1 MLVIKGLSKKYGKLQ
16 VLKNLDLDFNQS
28 GIYVVLG
35 PNGSGKTTLI
45 KCILG
50 MVLPEDGTIFYDNQS
65 ISGSCEYRKNISY
78 LPQIARFPEN
88 LTGRELIAMIKD
100 IRKTESYEQEL
111 IDLFELE
118 KHLDKNL
125 KHLSGG
131 TKQKINT
138 VIALMFDSQ
147 MIILDEPTAGLDP
160 ISLIRFRTLLE
171 KLSRE
176 GKIIII
182 TTHVI
187 DLVEKIADRIIFL
200 LEGETYFNGSV
211 KELIAGQ
218 DSSNLEEAI
227 ANILENNHV

>member
-1 MLVIKGLSKKYGKLQ
+1 MVI
-16 VLKNLDLDFNQS
+16 
-28 GIYVVLG
+28 
-35 PNGSGKTTLI
+35 
-45 KCILG
+45 
-50 MVLPEDGTIFYDNQS
+50 PEEGTIYYDNLS

-100 IRKTESYEQEL
+100 IRKTESHEQEL

-138 VIALMFDSQ
+138 VIALMFDSKI
-147 MIILDEPTAGLDP
+147 IILDEPTAGLDP
-160 ISLIRFRTLLE
+160 ISLIRFKTLLM
-171 KLSRE
+171 KLRSE

-211 KELIAGQ
+211 NELIAGQ

>member
-1 MLVIKGLSKKYGKLQ
+1 MLEIKGLRKKYGKLQ
-16 VLKNLDLDFNQS
+16 VLKNLDLDFTQS

-50 MVLPEDGTIFYDNQS
+50 MVIPEEGTIYYDNLS

-100 IRKTESYEQEL
+100 IRKTESHEQEL

-138 VIALMFDSQ
+138 VIALMFDSKI
-147 MIILDEPTAGLDP
+147 IILDEPTAGLDP
-160 ISLIRFRTLLE
+160 ISLIRFKTLLM
-171 KLSRE
+171 KLRSE

-211 KELIAGQ
+211 NELIAGQ